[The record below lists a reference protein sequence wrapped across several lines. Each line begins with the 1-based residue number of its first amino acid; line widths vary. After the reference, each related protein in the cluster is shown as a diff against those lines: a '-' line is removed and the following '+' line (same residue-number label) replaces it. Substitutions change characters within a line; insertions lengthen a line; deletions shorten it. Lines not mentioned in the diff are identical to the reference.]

1 MLIQF
6 TVENFSSIRDKVYL
20 SLEPSRTKEHSEN
33 IIKKGKYKAVNS
45 IAMYGANASGKSSLY
60 KAITISLIMIRNS
73 NNIQVTDS
81 LPVFPFKLDYE
92 SRK

>member
-33 IIKKGKYKAVNS
+33 IIKKES
-45 IAMYGANASGKSSLY
+45 IK
-60 KAITISLIMIRNS
+60 
-73 NNIQVTDS
+73 
-81 LPVFPFKLDYE
+81 P
-92 SRK
+92 